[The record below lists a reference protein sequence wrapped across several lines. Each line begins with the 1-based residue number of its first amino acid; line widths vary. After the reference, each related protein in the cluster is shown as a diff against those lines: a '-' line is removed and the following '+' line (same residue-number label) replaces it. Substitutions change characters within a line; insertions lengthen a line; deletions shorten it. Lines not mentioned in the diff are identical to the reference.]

1 MGRLRL
7 GTTVARAPQ
16 ARPAWDLRQRGALP
30 PVRYLDEHRFTY
42 NQRGL
47 GDYGRFEAVMHAVF
61 GLRLTYAEVTGQR

>member
-1 MGRLRL
+1 MEPFHLF
-7 GTTVARAPQ
+7 
-16 ARPAWDLRQRGALP
+16 
-30 PVRYLDEHRFTY
+30 RYLDEHTFTY